1 MDEIFFNLKNCH
13 GISRLQHTFYFNNDS
28 DKNTNIS
35 LIYAPNGT
43 MKTSFARTLKD
54 LGNGISPRNILED
67 KDPKFTIRAIEN
79 GKQVDFDEDEIKKRI
94 FVIESISD
102 DFSFQNTGPLISN
115 EDFRIKYN
123 EITNEINM
131 NKKKF
136 LDKIKSITGISV
148 PRGENK
154 YSFIEKTM
162 NSDLNNDSYRF
173 LEYLSQI
180 IQDID
185 IELTIDLDS
194 IKYKDLFDDSI
205 LKLLNDEILLE
216 NINSFTDNLE
226 NLLSKSKIYNNEN
239 FDHNNANE
247 LFKSIKKNNLFNVGH
262 SINFNGV
269 RKNIR
274 SVNELKELLSM
285 QMDKIF
291 KDKTLKDDFEKIN
304 NKFSNVKTKKFQ
316 QIINHHP
323 ELIPY
328 LKNISLLKQ
337 LYWYNV
343 LYSEK
348 ELLID
353 IIDEYNDKKIY
364 LEEIRK
370 EALKEQTN
378 WQEIIEKFNKRFKVP
393 YTLKLENQDDVILNG
408 EIPKIAYYYDEKEIS
423 LKELKSIYSAG
434 QRRALYLLDVLYKI
448 EMLKENGE
456 TKLLIFD
463 DIADSFDYEN
473 KYAIIEYINDLSH
486 DSNFRLIVLTHN
498 FDFFRTLKSR
508 LNCKYSYFATR
519 NQYGKIFLKNNNLE
533 SDNNIF
539 LKLVKRINDNPKLR
553 DILSLIPFMRNLYEY
568 SGDDD
573 KKELLTN
580 ILHYKSSGEHLMFN
594 SLNEI
599 YEDWNVNIP
608 QRDENVYELI
618 YSEASDILQENTTE
632 INIVNKLIL
641 SMAIRLKSEKLMIN
655 KLEDAFNES
664 EIINNQTR
672 VLFNKYTEHYSNA
685 HEIEIFERVAMMT
698 PENIHVNSFMYE
710 PLLDMDDYYLKDL
723 YKDILKLEEGE

>member
-1 MDEIFFNLKNCH
+1 M
-13 GISRLQHTFYFNNDS
+13 
-28 DKNTNIS
+28 
-35 LIYAPNGT
+35 IYAPNGT

-54 LGNGISPRNILED
+54 LGNGISPRNILEN
-67 KDPKFTIRAIEN
+67 KDTKFTIRAIEN
-79 GKQVDFDEDEIKKRI
+79 GEQIDFNEEEIKNRI
-94 FVIESISD
+94 FVIESISE

-115 EDFRIKYN
+115 EEFRVKYDQ
-123 EITNEINM
+123 ITNEINA
-131 NKKKF
+131 NKKIF
-136 LDKIKSITGISV
+136 LDKIKSLTGISV
-148 PRGENK
+148 PRGEDK

-162 NSDLNNDSYRF
+162 NLDLNNDSYRF
-173 LEYLSQI
+173 LEYLSHI
-180 IQDID
+180 IYNID
-185 IELTIDLDS
+185 VKLTIDLDS

-239 FDHNNANE
+239 FNHNNANE
-247 LFKSIKKNNLFNVGH
+247 LFKSIKKNNLFDVGH

-274 SVNELKELLSM
+274 SVNELKELLNM

-291 KDKTLKDDFEKIN
+291 KNESLKDDFEKIN
-304 NKFSNVKTKKFQ
+304 NKFSNSKTKKFQ
-316 QIINHHP
+316 QIINHNP

-348 ELLID
+348 ELLIN
-353 IIDEYNDKKIY
+353 IIDEYNDKKVS
-364 LEEIRK
+364 LEEIRN

-378 WQEIIEKFNKRFKVP
+378 WQEIIDKFNKRFKVP

-408 EIPKIAYYYDEKEIS
+408 EIPKIAYYYDEKEIT
-423 LKELKSIYSAG
+423 LNELKSIYSAG

-448 EMLKENGE
+448 EMLKKNGK

-473 KYAIIEYINDLSH
+473 KYAIIEYINDLSL
-486 DSNFRLIVLTHN
+486 DSGFRLLVLTHN
-498 FDFFRTLKSR
+498 FDFFRTFKSR

-519 NQYGKIFLKNNNLE
+519 NQYGEIFLKNNDFE
-533 SDNNIF
+533 SNNNIF
-539 LKLVKRINDNPKLR
+539 LKLVKRINDNSNLR
-553 DILSLIPFMRNLYEY
+553 DILALIPFMRNLYEY
-568 SGDDD
+568 SGDD

-580 ILHYKSSGEHLMFN
+580 ILHYKSSGKFLMFD
-594 SLNEI
+594 SLKEI

-608 QRDENVYELI
+608 QRDESVYELI

-641 SMAIRLKSEKLMIN
+641 SMAIRLKSEQLMIN
-655 KLEDAFNES
+655 KLEDSFDES

-672 VLFNKYTEHYSNA
+672 VLFNKYSECYSNTY
-685 HEIEIFERVAMMT
+685 EIEIFERVAMMT

-710 PLLDMDDYYLKDL
+710 PLLDMDDYYLKEL
-723 YKDILKLEEGE
+723 YKDILKLEEGG

>member
-43 MKTSFARTLKD
+43 MKTSFAKTLKD

-123 EITNEINM
+123 EITNEINV

>member
-1 MDEIFFNLKNCH
+1 MEEIFLKLKNCH
-13 GISRLQHTFYFNNDS
+13 GISRLEHTFYFNNDS
-28 DKNTNIS
+28 EKNTNIS

-67 KDPKFTIRAIEN
+67 KDPKFTIRVIEN
-79 GKQVDFDEDEIKKRI
+79 GEQVDFDEAEIKKRI
-94 FVIESISD
+94 FVIESIND

-115 EDFRIKYN
+115 EDFRIKYS
-123 EITNEINM
+123 EITNGINV

-136 LDKIKSITGISV
+136 LDKIKSLTGISV
-148 PRGENK
+148 PRGKDK

-180 IQDID
+180 IQNID

-194 IKYKDLFDDSI
+194 IKYNDLFDDSI

-226 NLLSKSKIYNNEN
+226 NLLSKSKIYNEN
-239 FDHNNANE
+239 FNHNNANE
-247 LFKSIKKNNLFNVGH
+247 LFKSIKKNNLFDVGH

-274 SVNELKELLSM
+274 SVNELKELLNM
-285 QMDKIF
+285 QLDKIF
-291 KDKTLKDDFEKIN
+291 KDASLKDDFEKIN
-304 NKFSNVKTKKFQ
+304 NKFSNAKTKKFQ

-328 LKNISLLKQ
+328 LKNISLFKQ

-348 ELLID
+348 ELLIN

-408 EIPKIAYYYDEKEIS
+408 EIPKIAYYYDEKEIT

-448 EMLKENGE
+448 EMLKENGK

-486 DSNFRLIVLTHN
+486 DSSFRLIVLTHN

-580 ILHYKSSGEHLMFN
+580 ILHYKSSGKHLMFN

-599 YEDWNVNIP
+599 YEDWNVDIP
-608 QRDENVYELI
+608 HINESVYKLI

-655 KLEDAFNES
+655 KLEDSFNES

-672 VLFNKYTEHYSNA
+672 VLFNKYAEYYSNTY
-685 HEIEIFERVAMMT
+685 EIEIFERVAMMT

-723 YKDILKLEEGE
+723 YKDILKLGEGE

>member
-123 EITNEINM
+123 EITNEINV

-216 NINSFTDNLE
+216 NINSFTNNLE

>member
-1 MDEIFFNLKNCH
+1 MEEIFLKLKNCH
-13 GISRLQHTFYFNNDS
+13 GISRLEHTFYFNNDS
-28 DKNTNIS
+28 EKNTNIS

-67 KDPKFTIRAIEN
+67 KDPKFTIRVIEN
-79 GKQVDFDEDEIKKRI
+79 GEQVDFDEAEIKKRI
-94 FVIESISD
+94 FVIESIND

-115 EDFRIKYN
+115 EDFRIKYS
-123 EITNEINM
+123 EITNGINV

-136 LDKIKSITGISV
+136 LDKIKSLTGISV
-148 PRGENK
+148 PRGKDK

-180 IQDID
+180 IQNID
-185 IELTIDLDS
+185 IKLTIDLDS
-194 IKYKDLFDDSI
+194 IKYNDLFDDSI

-226 NLLSKSKIYNNEN
+226 NLLSKSKIYNEN
-239 FDHNNANE
+239 FNHNNANE
-247 LFKSIKKNNLFNVGH
+247 LFKSIKKNNLFDVGH
-262 SINFNGV
+262 SIKFNGV

-274 SVNELKELLSM
+274 SVNELKELLNM
-285 QMDKIF
+285 QLDKIF
-291 KDKTLKDDFEKIN
+291 KDASLKDDFEKIN
-304 NKFSNVKTKKFQ
+304 NKFSNAKTKKFQ

-348 ELLID
+348 ELLIN

-408 EIPKIAYYYDEKEIS
+408 EIPKIAYYYDEKEIT

-448 EMLKENGE
+448 EMLKENGK

-486 DSNFRLIVLTHN
+486 DSSFRLIVLTHN

-580 ILHYKSSGEHLMFN
+580 ILHYKSSGKHLMFN

-599 YEDWNVNIP
+599 YEDWNVDIP
-608 QRDENVYELI
+608 HINESVYKLI

-655 KLEDAFNES
+655 KLEDSFNES

-672 VLFNKYTEHYSNA
+672 VLFNKYAEYYSNTY
-685 HEIEIFERVAMMT
+685 EIEIFERVAMMT

-723 YKDILKLEEGE
+723 YKDILKLGEGE